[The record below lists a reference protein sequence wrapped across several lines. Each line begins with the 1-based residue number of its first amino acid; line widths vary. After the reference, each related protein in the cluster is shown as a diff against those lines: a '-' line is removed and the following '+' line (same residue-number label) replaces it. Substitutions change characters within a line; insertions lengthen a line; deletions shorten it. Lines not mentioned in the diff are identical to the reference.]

1 MVEVY
6 LLLNI
11 VFGKRNEQNN
21 CDKEGK
27 MNEFDIAIT
36 AHDSKKKEL
45 LILIEK
51 YLEGLKELSLVA
63 TEDTGIMIRQ
73 ATGLK
78 VHLLRNGYSGG
89 YLDMGK
95 LVANGQVPMVFF
107 LQDPLMIGM
116 DDLGIRLLLTACSV
130 NNIPFASNLITA
142 DFILHR
148 HLETTAMTRQRYVE
162 QYNSMNLHIPY
173 ANGERYTMSPE
184 LTITG

>member
-1 MVEVY
+1 M
-6 LLLNI
+6 
-11 VFGKRNEQNN
+11 K
-21 CDKEGK
+21 D
-27 MNEFDIAIT
+27 FDIAIT

-51 YLEGLKELSLVA
+51 YLDGLKELSLVA

-95 LVANGQVPMVFF
+95 LVANGQVPIVFF

-142 DFILHR
+142 DFIMHR
-148 HLETTAMTRQRYVE
+148 HLETTAMTRQRYPE
-162 QYNSMNLHIPY
+162 QLHQMHLHVPG
-173 ANGERYTMSPE
+173 ANTRKYSVSPE
-184 LTITG
+184 LSTTW

>member
-1 MVEVY
+1 M
-6 LLLNI
+6 I
-11 VFGKRNEQNN
+11 
-21 CDKEGK
+21 D
-27 MNEFDIAIT
+27 FDIAIT

-45 LILIEK
+45 LILMEK
-51 YLEGLKELSLVA
+51 YLDGLKELSLVA
-63 TEDTGIMIRQ
+63 TEDTGTMIRQ
-73 ATGLK
+73 ATGLN

-95 LVANGQVPMVFF
+95 LVANGQVPIVFF

-148 HLETTAMTRQRYVE
+148 HLETTAMTRQMYPE
-162 QYNSMNLHIPY
+162 QAHRMHLHIPGAHTEKY
-173 ANGERYTMSPE
+173 RVSPE
-184 LTITG
+184 LSTTW

>member
-1 MVEVY
+1 M
-6 LLLNI
+6 
-11 VFGKRNEQNN
+11 K
-21 CDKEGK
+21 
-27 MNEFDIAIT
+27 EFDIAIT

-51 YLEGLKELSLVA
+51 YFDGLKEFSLVA
-63 TEDTGIMIRQ
+63 TEDTGTIIRQ
-73 ATGLK
+73 ATGLS
-78 VHLLRNGYSGG
+78 VYQVRNGYSGG

-95 LVANGQVPMVFF
+95 LVANGQVPIVFF

-148 HLETTAMTRQRYVE
+148 HLETTAITRQRYIE
-162 QYNSMNLHIPY
+162 QYNSMNLHIPRT
-173 ANGERYTMSPE
+173 NRRRYTISSE